1 MRNYITNEWFT
12 LFTIFS
18 LFTIVAAK
26 YVNSIRFNDFIAV
39 IGNSK
44 YLKLYTRDQK
54 FIDQFDSLLFIN
66 LVLSSSIFIFF
77 SYNTF
82 ITPVS
87 FELIPFLKLLFAVS
101 TIIIVKTLIER
112 LVGSLFEIDGLI
124 DSYLFQKTTFKN
136 YSGILFFVANLFLL
150 YSNKYS
156 EIIIYVSISLI
167 CLINLIGFI
176 TSFKNHQKTINL
188 NFFYFLLYLC
198 ALEIGPYVLLYKV
211 IREYNT

>member
-12 LFTIFS
+12 LFTVFS

-66 LVLSSSIFIFF
+66 LVLSSSIFIYF
-77 SYNTF
+77 SYTTF
-82 ITPVS
+82 ITTVS

-112 LVGSLFEIDGLI
+112 LIGSLFEI
-124 DSYLFQKTTFKN
+124 
-136 YSGILFFVANLFLL
+136 
-150 YSNKYS
+150 
-156 EIIIYVSISLI
+156 
-167 CLINLIGFI
+167 
-176 TSFKNHQKTINL
+176 
-188 NFFYFLLYLC
+188 
-198 ALEIGPYVLLYKV
+198 
-211 IREYNT
+211 